1 MNARILIAGIGNIFL
16 GDDAFGCEAAQAL
29 TKHALPAEVAVR
41 DFGIR
46 CLELAY
52 LLDADWTA
60 VIVLD
65 AVSRGQPPGTL
76 YRIALDDEPEPVA
89 AAWRSPE
96 RQRADPAGN
105 RSPHSQRPTGATR
118 ANSGEPPASLNPH
131 SVGIE
136 HLRSLAR
143 QTMVALPSM
152 FLIGCE
158 PLSLEPVFD
167 NRSPLSPPVA
177 AALPRACAM
186 TEAMIQELLASHLQ
200 EVTTP

>member
-1 MNARILIAGIGNIFL
+1 MNPRILIAGIGNIFL

-52 LLDADWTA
+52 VLDAGWTA

-76 YRIALDDEPEPVA
+76 YRISLDDEP
-89 AAWRSPE
+89 
-96 RQRADPAGN
+96 
-105 RSPHSQRPTGATR
+105 
-118 ANSGEPPASLNPH
+118 EPPASLNPH
-131 SVGIE
+131 SVGIG

-143 QTMVALPSM
+143 QTMVALPPM

-167 NRSPLSPPVA
+167 NRPPLSPPVA

>member
-1 MNARILIAGIGNIFL
+1 MSARLLIAGIGNIFL
-16 GDDAFGCEAAQAL
+16 GDDAFGCEAVQAL
-29 TKHALPAEVAVR
+29 AKRVFPPAVAIR

-52 LLDADWTA
+52 LLDAGWTA

-76 YRIALDDEPEPVA
+76 YRIVLDDEPA
-89 AAWRSPE
+89 
-96 RQRADPAGN
+96 PAV
-105 RSPHSQRPTGATR
+105 
-118 ANSGEPPASLNPH
+118 SLDPH

-136 HLRSLAR
+136 HVRLLAR
-143 QTMVALPSM
+143 QTMAALPPM

-158 PLSLEPVFD
+158 PLSLEPVFGA
-167 NRSPLSPPVA
+167 RPPLSPPVA